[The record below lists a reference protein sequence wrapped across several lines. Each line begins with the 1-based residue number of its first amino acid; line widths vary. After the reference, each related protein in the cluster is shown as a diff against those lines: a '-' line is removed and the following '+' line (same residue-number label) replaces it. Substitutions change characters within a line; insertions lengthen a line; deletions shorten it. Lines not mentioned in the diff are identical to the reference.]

1 MATNIFNYNGTR
13 LTSVPDGRMDTT
25 SASIRFPGYGYL
37 NYGEAVNENM
47 LWIMQ
52 NFAASSPPSQPV
64 EGQTWFD
71 TSAGILKIYA
81 NSVWDTVG
89 AVIQQGTDPGPQSSP
104 GVLWFNTDT
113 RQLYVWS
120 GYDWLLVGPLGALAN
135 NDPVNPS
142 IPSNSSFDAIRI
154 SDGSTN
160 HSAWRITI
168 SGQIFAIMS
177 RDSEYVPNPTIPGF
191 FSIKPGIN
199 FNSSIFGIGMQGDLS
214 LFKNDQDNVPISD
227 NSFDLGTPSFRFASV
242 YADSFVGKATSA
254 ANADAAIASQS
265 SLISENSNKLGGL
278 ASSIYLR
285 SNADAI
291 PDTNNTRDLGSSAK
305 QWKTLYASNVLING
319 IPLQTGAVSSVT
331 GTENQ
336 VIVTGTSNVVLGLP
350 QPIATTSSPT
360 FSSIGLSSTP
370 GPAGS
375 LRFGDGTLQTTAA
388 GSASTYNL
396 NISAPTANI
405 NLAVGN
411 KMILVF
417 SNFVNI
423 PLYTAC
429 TEGVYRVI
437 LVCTATDSQ
446 NVDLQW
452 FPNSVLTPSSLTD
465 SFETT
470 AILTSTTSG
479 SFDTTAKAQNGVKP
493 GAFWFDTVIGPS
505 EPVGSRGPFIAE
517 FLASTYTVAKMVKA
531 STSIALGA
539 SINNSMWL
547 NGSGEGSG
555 SARLNTTT
563 PWTSLGVMRLEP
575 VSSIGQLMS
584 GSVTIER
591 IA

>member
-1 MATNIFNYNGTR
+1 MATNIFNYNGTK

-71 TSAGILKIYA
+71 TTAGILKIYA

-89 AVIQQGTDPGPQSSP
+89 SVIQQGADPGPQSSP
-104 GVLWFNTDT
+104 GVLWFNTST

-120 GYDWLLVGPLGALAN
+120 GYDWLLAGPLGALAN
-135 NDPVNPS
+135 NDPVNPA
-142 IPSNSSFDAIRI
+142 IPPNSAFDAIRI
-154 SDGSTN
+154 SDGSAN

-177 RDSEYVPNPTIPGF
+177 RDSEYVPNPSIPGF
-191 FSIKPGIN
+191 SSIKPGIN
-199 FNSSIFGIGMQGDLS
+199 FNSSIFGLGIQGDLS
-214 LFKNDQDNVPISD
+214 LFRNNQDNVPLSD
-227 NSFDLGTPSFRFASV
+227 NSFSLGTSSFRFSSV

-265 SLISENSNKLGGL
+265 SLVSENSNKLGGID
-278 ASSIYLR
+278 ASIYLR

-305 QWKTLYASNVLING
+305 QWKTIYASNVLING
-319 IPLQTGAVSSVT
+319 SPLQVGSVSSVS
-331 GTENQ
+331 GTPNQ
-336 VIVTGTSNVVLGLP
+336 VIVGGTSSVVLGLP
-350 QPIATTSSPT
+350 QDIAAASTPR
-360 FSSIGLSSTP
+360 FSAIGLSTAA

-375 LRFGDGTLQTTAA
+375 VTFGDGTVQTTAA
-388 GSASTYNL
+388 GSARSFNL
-396 NISAPTANI
+396 NVQAPPGNI
-405 NLAVGN
+405 NLAIGN
-411 KMILVF
+411 KMILAF
-417 SNFVNI
+417 SNLVNV

-429 TEGVYRVI
+429 TEGLYRVL
-437 LVCTATDSQ
+437 LVCTSTDSQ

-452 FPNSVLTPSSLTD
+452 FPNSDLFPASIPD
-465 SFETT
+465 NFETT
-470 AILTSTTSG
+470 GILTDTTTG
-479 SFDTTAKAQNGVKP
+479 TFDTTAKAQNVIKP
-493 GAFWFDTVIGPS
+493 GAFWFDTVIGPGD
-505 EPVGSRGPFIAE
+505 PVASRGPFMAE
-517 FLASTYTVAKMVKA
+517 FLASTYTVAKMIKA
-531 STSIALGA
+531 STGIALGV

-547 NGSGEGSG
+547 NGVGAGSG

-563 PWTSLGVMRLEP
+563 PWTSLGVIRLEP
-575 VSSIGQLMS
+575 AASIGTLMS